1 MILPQFLAP
10 STKQVSIFRMVA
22 VSVATGKEA
31 GMNVRNVLNRKRAWL
46 KYYEWENMVVWNL
59 SLCVRFEQMLAT
71 IFSDKK

>member
-1 MILPQFLAP
+1 
-10 STKQVSIFRMVA
+10 MVA

-46 KYYEWENMVVWNL
+46 KCYEWENMVVWNL